1 MTLAYV
7 PDGSL
12 AHRLDPRS
20 KLLVQIGFAAA
31 AYAYTTPRG
40 LAVLTVVAAGC
51 LWLAGGGP
59 RDLWGYRFALPFLL
73 VAPLVAGAT
82 LGDPWF
88 RLDRA
93 ATTGLASYR
102 VLLILVVTA
111 GYVRSTPVRES
122 RAALQQAVPGK
133 PGQFLGVG
141 VALVFRFLPLLKRDL
156 LTAREAIHAR
166 LGDELPVRDRMRLVA
181 VAGINRAFGR
191 ADRLGTA
198 LNARC
203 FAWNPTLPRLAFGRV
218 DAAALAVGGGLL
230 AAALSTL
237 ITVPASAAV
246 IAATVPAAPNATTG
260 LPTPI

>member
-1 MTLAYV
+1 MTLSYV
-7 PDGSL
+7 PGDSL

-20 KLLVQIGFAAA
+20 KLLVQAGFAAA

-40 LAVLTVVAAGC
+40 LAALTLLAVAC
-51 LWLAGGGP
+51 LRLAGGGP
-59 RDLWGYRFALPFLL
+59 RDLWTYRAAFPVLL

-82 LGDPWF
+82 LGPPWF
-88 RLDRA
+88 RVERA

-102 VLLILVVTA
+102 VLLILVVAA

-122 RAALQQAVPGK
+122 RAAIQRAVPGK
-133 PGQFLGVG
+133 PGQFLGTG

-156 LTAREAIHAR
+156 LTAREAVRAR
-166 LGDELPVRDRMRLVA
+166 GGGALPVRERVRLVA

-203 FAWNPTLPRLAFGRV
+203 FAWNPTLPRLALGPA
-218 DAAALAVGGGLL
+218 DYPALAVGGGLAL
-230 AAALSTL
+230 AAVATL
-237 ITVPASAAV
+237 A
-246 IAATVPAAPNATTG
+246 
-260 LPTPI
+260 

>member
-1 MTLAYV
+1 MTLTYV
-7 PDGSL
+7 PDDSL
-12 AHRLDPRS
+12 AHRWDPRS
-20 KLLVQIGFAAA
+20 KLLAQVAFAAA

-40 LAVLTVVAAGC
+40 LGVLTVVAAGA
-51 LWLAGGGP
+51 LLSAGGGL
-59 RDLWGYRFALPFLL
+59 RDLWGYRFALPFLV

-93 ATTGLASYR
+93 ADTALASYR
-102 VLLILVVTA
+102 VLLILVVAA
-111 GYVRSTPVRES
+111 GYVRSTPVRQS
-122 RAALQQAVPGK
+122 RAAIQRTVPGK

-156 LTAREAIHAR
+156 LTAREAIRAR
-166 LGDELPVRDRMRLVA
+166 LGDERPVRDRMRLVA

-203 FAWNPTLPRLAFGRV
+203 FAWNPTLPRLALGPADYPV
-218 DAAALAVGGGLL
+218 LAVAAGLL
-230 AAALSTL
+230 AAA
-237 ITVPASAAV
+237 AAAAV
-246 IAATVPAAPNATTG
+246 
-260 LPTPI
+260 

>member
-7 PDGSL
+7 PDDSF

-40 LAVLTVVAAGC
+40 LAALTVVAVGC
-51 LWLAGGGP
+51 LWSSGGGS

-73 VAPLVAGAT
+73 LAPLVAGAT

-93 ATTGLASYR
+93 VDTALASYR
-102 VLLILVVTA
+102 VVIVLVVA
-111 GYVRSTPVRES
+111 AAYVRSTPIRDS
-122 RAALQQAVPGK
+122 RAEIQHTVPGK

-156 LTAREAIHAR
+156 LATREAIRAR
-166 LGDELPVRDRMRLVA
+166 AGGKRPLRDRMRLVA
-181 VAGINRAFGR
+181 VGGINRAFGR

-203 FAWNPTLPRLAFGRV
+203 FAWNPTLPRLGFERV
-218 DAAALAVGGGLL
+218 DYPAIALGVGLSML
-230 AAALSTL
+230 ALTSVL
-237 ITVPASAAV
+237 
-246 IAATVPAAPNATTG
+246 
-260 LPTPI
+260 

>member
-7 PDGSL
+7 PGDSL

-20 KLLVQIGFAAA
+20 KLLVQAAFAAA

-40 LAVLTVVAAGC
+40 LAALTVVAVGSLLSAE
-51 LWLAGGGP
+51 GGP
-59 RDLWGYRFALPFLL
+59 RDLWGYRFAVPFLL

-82 LGDPWF
+82 LGEPWF

-93 ATTGLASYR
+93 RDTTLASYR
-102 VLLILVVTA
+102 VLLVLVVA
-111 GYVRSTPVRES
+111 AAYVRSTPVRDS
-122 RAALQQAVPGK
+122 RAAIQWAIPGK

-156 LTAREAIHAR
+156 LATREAIHAR
-166 LGDELPVRDRMRLVA
+166 AGGERPLRDRMRLVA
-181 VAGINRAFGR
+181 VGGINRAFGR

-203 FAWNPTLPRLAFGRV
+203 FAWNPTLPRLSFGRGDYAV
-218 DAAALAVGGGLL
+218 TAVGVGLF
-230 AAALSTL
+230 AVATM
-237 ITVPASAAV
+237 AS
-246 IAATVPAAPNATTG
+246 I
-260 LPTPI
+260 